1 MPPDNLEPWI
11 PPAGEMETQRPEFR
25 IVYRDPAT
33 GEEFFRFT
41 DSSHVWSERR
51 QLTEAGYQVA
61 VQERW
66 HHITAWKVTEK
77 TR

>member
-1 MPPDNLEPWI
+1 MSDNLEPWI
-11 PPAGEMETQRPEFR
+11 PPAGDMESKRAEYR
-25 IVYRDPAT
+25 IAYRDPAT

-41 DSSHVWSERR
+41 DSIHVWSERR
-51 QLTEAGYQVA
+51 QLVAAGYRVA

-66 HHITAWKVTEK
+66 VHITAWKITEK